1 MSAVFTRDP
10 DAETRADIIRSTADA
25 LKDAWNKHDAKAFT
39 DAFTD
44 DAEFTN
50 VFGMVSR
57 GRGEIERTHAFIF
70 EGFLKDSRWTKSDV
84 TVRMIE
90 PGVASVDVRW
100 ELVGSRDPEGNPWSP
115 RTGVMTLIV
124 VKSYG
129 AWKIDVFHNI
139 ETSERTP
146 GAVRWAKARCSVP
159 K

>member
-1 MSAVFTRDP
+1 MKIGIAFSNHRSMQPYSRAGVLRPNTRGTSMSAVFTRDP

-70 EGFLKDSRWTKSDV
+70 AG
-84 TVRMIE
+84 
-90 PGVASVDVRW
+90 
-100 ELVGSRDPEGNPWSP
+100 
-115 RTGVMTLIV
+115 
-124 VKSYG
+124 
-129 AWKIDVFHNI
+129 
-139 ETSERTP
+139 
-146 GAVRWAKARCSVP
+146 
-159 K
+159 